1 MPFRILVGSYTN
13 EIYTVSFDPD
23 AAKLTLESTLTVG
36 HHPSWLTPHPTDPS
50 LVFTGL
56 EKDGGKAVVVRYDAE
71 GKGTVVGE
79 APSGGSDPCT
89 LLALGTELF
98 IGNYSSG
105 TFTVIPLTYEPPHLQ
120 ASETIILQF
129 EGTGPNKERQEA
141 SHPHQ
146 IYSHP
151 TRAELLIPDLGAD
164 LARRFK
170 KDASGKWVPNGEVK
184 YQAGGGPRH
193 VVVYNDILYTVHE
206 LTNELSAH
214 RLPPAPEEPSH
225 IATVSTLPLAG
236 TSSEAASSM
245 FAAEILLPA
254 PNASYPTPYIY
265 VSNREDPSPG
275 NDTIAIFSTV
285 DSDGGPKMVAEV
297 RSGLK
302 HLRGMVFGG
311 PDDKWLIAGGVYG
324 GGVKVFERVDGGKGL
339 REVASLELEAPTG
352 FLWI

>member
-56 EKDGGKAVVVRYDAE
+56 EKDGGKAVVVRYDAG

-89 LLALGTELF
+89 LLALGTELL

-105 TFTVIPLTYEPPHLQ
+105 TFAVIPLTYEPPHLQ
-120 ASETIILQF
+120 ASETTILQF

-170 KDASGKWVPNGEVK
+170 KDASGKRYPLHRARAH
-184 YQAGGGPRH
+184 QRAQRTPLATRPGGALTYRHGLHPAASRH
-193 VVVYNDILYTVHE
+193 VVRS
-206 LTNELSAH
+206 SA
-214 RLPPAPEEPSH
+214 
-225 IATVSTLPLAG
+225 
-236 TSSEAASSM
+236 SM

-285 DSDGGPKMVAEV
+285 DSDVGPKMVAEV